1 MVTKHKTDAPV
12 QEKKRTSKAVK
23 RKAKKALEPEDDEDS
38 EVEEKVDAKVV
49 AEKAPEEAAGKVAKK
64 QKTKANRF
72 EEMAAAADKEPEEPR
87 GVIYV
92 GHIPDGFFEPQ
103 MKKFFS
109 QFGRVTR
116 LRISRS
122 KKTAKSKGFAFVEFE
137 EEQVAK
143 IVAETMQGYL
153 LFDKTLVCHMLAK
166 DKCHKLLFKGHK
178 RRMINTS
185 FNRRKRHVALYNDR
199 PTVEVNGEQ
208 VPRHTLR
215 QAERRKRSDKKL
227 TSMLADLGV
236 SYDVSGADDVAQ
248 SRGSKSP
255 KTSASAS
262 PRVAAAAAPPAAAT
276 AGAAASASTKKKKR
290 KLA

>member
-1 MVTKHKTDAPV
+1 MAKTDAPV

-23 RKAKKALEPEDDEDS
+23 RKAKKAPEPEDDEDS
-38 EVEEKVDAKVV
+38 EVEEKVEV
-49 AEKAPEEAAGKVAKK
+49 AEKAPEEVPGKLAKK

-72 EEMAAAADKEPEEPR
+72 EEMAAAAEKEPEEPR

-153 LFDKTLVCHMLAK
+153 LFDKTLVCHMLTK

-215 QAERRKRSDKKL
+215 QAERRNRSDKKL

-236 SYDVSGADDVAQ
+236 SYDVSGADDVA
-248 SRGSKSP
+248 RGSKSP

-262 PRVAAAAAPPAAAT
+262 PKVAAAAAPPAAAT
-276 AGAAASASTKKKKR
+276 AGAAAPASTKKKKR

>member
-1 MVTKHKTDAPV
+1 MAKTDAPV

-23 RKAKKALEPEDDEDS
+23 RKAKKAPEPEDDEDS
-38 EVEEKVDAKVV
+38 EVEEKVEV
-49 AEKAPEEAAGKVAKK
+49 AEKAPEEVPGKLAKK

-72 EEMAAAADKEPEEPR
+72 EEMAAAAEKEPEEPR

-153 LFDKTLVCHMLAK
+153 LFDKTLVCHMLTK

-215 QAERRKRSDKKL
+215 QAERRNRSDKKL

-236 SYDVSGADDVAQ
+236 SYDVSGADDVA
-248 SRGSKSP
+248 RGSKSP
-255 KTSASAS
+255 KASASAS
-262 PRVAAAAAPPAAAT
+262 PKVAAAAAPPAAST
-276 AGAAASASTKKKKR
+276 STKKKKR